1 MSALAEFGAAVVHAP
16 PGTGKTTLAPQFVA
30 DECLRDPGQRVIV
43 TQPRRVAAR
52 SAAARV
58 AELRGTQLGD
68 EVGYTVRGDSRVSK
82 ATRIEMVTPGVLLRR
97 MLRDP
102 DLPGVGAIIVDEVH
116 ERHIESDLVFAI
128 AAQLRQLRDDLLV
141 VAMSATVDA
150 QRFANLLEVPKAV
163 VHVPAPIFPLDIRY
177 APAAESITHRR
188 SDARPGQPGSIEAY
202 IAAGVRRALAETTEG
217 DILAF
222 VPTIRGTELLA
233 QQFDGPELRAYA
245 LHGQLSPKQ
254 QSEIVNP
261 RQAGRGGAA
270 GVEKSGDGT
279 RRVIFATDVAES
291 SITVPGVR
299 AVVDTCLSRV
309 SRRDSSRGMSVL
321 VTESA
326 AQASCVQRAGR
337 AGREGPGTVFRLIS
351 ADEWARLPEF
361 AAPAIQ
367 TSDLTGA
374 LLDVAAWGAPMGE
387 GLALPDPFP
396 ANNAAAAE
404 KTLRRLGAIDAEGQ
418 VTELG
423 ELLVTLPLDPRHARG
438 GLLASRRVPVELVA
452 RVLHFLD
459 ASSTTSAPAKAVREI
474 SAKDPAVRRLVHLL
488 KPHAPR
494 TLENPLTG
502 EDAIAYTIACARPE
516 LLAHRVAPGSERVLT
531 VGGTGT
537 VIPKGMP
544 SVQVP
549 HGEEWLAVADIGRS
563 ASASAR
569 KSGTGSI
576 IRSAMPISE
585 ELALSAAGG
594 VQKER
599 TVTYAP
605 DKKRVQARETTAVGA
620 IELSSAP
627 ARASE
632 EEAQEAVS
640 AAIAQAGPEELE
652 GMLQLSRRGE
662 ELVKRM
668 QYLHDA
674 AAAGFDG
681 ASGYPDLRAGLPE
694 ELLSFVAADIAA
706 GRRPDVT
713 SLLRGLIP
721 WDQPIDELAPES
733 LELPS
738 GRTRRLT
745 YPEVR
750 IGAGG
755 GAGKAAGGGEA
766 GDAGDAGGDD
776 KAAAGGDAGD
786 STGAVAGG
794 GENAAGEDSAGAAEA
809 GSAGVAAASAQD
821 FEPVV
826 LATKLQDVFG
836 LTESPKIAGRRVQF
850 HLLSPAQRPVAVTD
864 DLASFWAGPYQ
875 GVRKDMRGRYP
886 KHAWPE
892 DPTAL

>member
-1 MSALAEFGAAVVHAP
+1 MSTNPTPNLPFSAGRTALLSALAEFGAAVVHAP
-16 PGTGKTTLAPQFVA
+16 PGTGKTTLAPQFLA
-30 DECLRDPGQRVIV
+30 DADLIAPDQRVIV

-52 SAAARV
+52 SAAARL
-58 AELRGTQLGD
+58 AELRGTELGD
-68 EVGYTVRGDSRVSK
+68 EVGYTVRGDSRVSRQ
-82 ATRIEMVTPGVLLRR
+82 TRIEMVTPGVLLRR

-102 DLPGVGAIIVDEVH
+102 DLPGVGAIVVDEVH

-128 AAQLRQLRDDLLV
+128 AAQLRELRDDLLV
-141 VAMSATVDA
+141 VTMSATVDA
-150 QRFANLLEVPKAV
+150 QRFANLLGVPEAV
-163 VHVPAPIFPLDIRY
+163 VHVPAPIFPLDIHY
-177 APAAESITHRR
+177 TAAADSITHRR
-188 SDARPGQPGSIEAY
+188 SDSRPGQPGSIEAF
-202 IAAGVRRALAETTEG
+202 IATGVRRALAETTEG

-233 QQFDGPELRAYA
+233 QQFDSPELAVFA

-261 RQAGRGGAA
+261 RGSA
-270 GVEKSGDGT
+270 SPT

-299 AVVDTCLSRV
+299 VVVDTCLSRV

-387 GLALPDPFP
+387 GLALLDPFP
-396 ANNAAAAE
+396 QNNAAAAFA
-404 KTLRRLGAIDAEGQ
+404 TLRQLGALDADGTI
-418 VTELG
+418 TELG

-452 RVLHFLD
+452 RVLQFLD
-459 ASSTTSAPAKAVREI
+459 VASSQRAPAGAIRDI
-474 SAKDPAVRRLVHLL
+474 SPKDPAVRRLVRLL
-488 KPHAPR
+488 QPHAPR
-494 TLENPLTG
+494 ELSDPLTG
-502 EDAIAYTIACARPE
+502 EDAIAYTIACARPD
-516 LLAHRVAPGSERVLT
+516 LLARRVEPGSERVLT
-531 VGGTGT
+531 VGGTGA

-544 SVQVP
+544 GVDAP
-549 HGEEWLAVADIGRS
+549 HNEQWFAVADIGRS
-563 ASASAR
+563 ESASAR

-576 IRSAMPISE
+576 LRSAMPISE
-585 ELALSAAGG
+585 ELALAAAGG
-594 VQKER
+594 VVKDR
-599 TVTYAP
+599 TASYSLE
-605 DKKRVQARETTAVGA
+605 KKRVQARERTVVGA
-620 IELSSAP
+620 VELSSAP
-627 ARASE
+627 AKPRAA
-632 EEAQEAVS
+632 EAEEAVS
-640 AAIAQAGPEELE
+640 AAITQASPEQLE
-652 GMLQLSRRGE
+652 EMLQLSGNAR

-681 ASGYPDLRAGLPE
+681 ASGYPDLRAGLPP
-694 ELLSFVAADIAA
+694 ELLSFIAADIAA
-706 GRRPDVT
+706 GRRPDVA

-745 YPEVR
+745 YPEVL
-750 IGAGG
+750 IGSSA
-755 GAGKAAGGGEA
+755 
-766 GDAGDAGGDD
+766 
-776 KAAAGGDAGD
+776 
-786 STGAVAGG
+786 
-794 GENAAGEDSAGAAEA
+794 DSAA
-809 GSAGVAAASAQD
+809 SAAASEATGDAVPGSSGEGQAAPAPEHLA
-821 FEPVV
+821 EPVV
-826 LATKLQDVFG
+826 LATKLQDAFG
-836 LTESPKIAGRRVQF
+836 LTESPRIAGRRVQF

-892 DPTAL
+892 DPTAG

>member
-1 MSALAEFGAAVVHAP
+1 MSTNLTPNLPFSAGRTALLSALAEFGAAVVHAP
-16 PGTGKTTLAPQFVA
+16 PGTGKTTLAPQFLA
-30 DECLRDPGQRVIV
+30 DAELIAPDQRVIV

-52 SAAARV
+52 SAAARL
-58 AELRGTQLGD
+58 AELRGTEPGD
-68 EVGYTVRGDSRVSK
+68 EVGYTVRGDSRVSRQ
-82 ATRIEMVTPGVLLRR
+82 TRIEMVTPGVLLRR

-102 DLPGVGAIIVDEVH
+102 DLPGVGAIVVDEVH

-128 AAQLRQLRDDLLV
+128 AAQLRELRDDLLV

-150 QRFANLLEVPKAV
+150 QRFANLLGVPEAV
-163 VHVPAPIFPLDIRY
+163 VHVPAPIYPLDIHY
-177 APAAESITHRR
+177 AAAADSITHRR
-188 SDARPGQPGSIEAY
+188 SDSRPGQPGSIEAF

-233 QQFDGPELRAYA
+233 QQFDSPELAAFA

-254 QSEIVNP
+254 QSAIVNP
-261 RQAGRGGAA
+261 R
-270 GVEKSGDGT
+270 GT
-279 RRVIFATDVAES
+279 AHSSAIRRVIFATDVAES

-299 AVVDTCLSRV
+299 VVVDTCLSRV

-351 ADEWARLPEF
+351 AHEWARLPEF

-367 TSDLTGA
+367 TNDLTGA
-374 LLDVAAWGAPMGE
+374 LLDVSAWGAPMGE

-396 ANNAAAAE
+396 QNNAAAAFA
-404 KTLRRLGAIDAEGQ
+404 TLRQLGALDADGNI
-418 VTELG
+418 TELG

-452 RVLHFLD
+452 RVLQFLD
-459 ASSTTSAPAKAVREI
+459 VASSQRAPAGAIRDI
-474 SAKDPAVRRLVHLL
+474 SPKDPEVRRLVRLL
-488 KPHAPR
+488 QPHAPR
-494 TLENPLTG
+494 GLNNPLTG
-502 EDAIAYTIACARPE
+502 EDAIAYTIACARPD
-516 LLAHRVAPGSERVLT
+516 LLARRVEPGSERVLT
-531 VGGTGT
+531 VGGTGA

-544 SVQVP
+544 GVDAP
-549 HGEEWLAVADIGRS
+549 HNEQWFAVADIGRS
-563 ASASAR
+563 ESASAR

-576 IRSAMPISE
+576 LRSAMPISE
-585 ELALSAAGG
+585 ELALAAAGG

-599 TVTYAP
+599 ISSYSLE
-605 DKKRVQARETTAVGA
+605 KKRVQARERTIVGA

-627 ARASE
+627 AKPSAT
-632 EEAQEAVS
+632 EAEEAVS
-640 AAIAQAGPEELE
+640 TAIAQASPEQLE
-652 GMLQLSRRGE
+652 EMLQLSGNAR

-674 AAAGFDG
+674 AAAGFED
-681 ASGYPDLRAGLPE
+681 ASGYPDLREGLPP

-706 GRRPDVT
+706 GRRPDVA

-745 YPEVR
+745 YPEVL
-750 IGAGG
+750 IGSSSD
-755 GAGKAAGGGEA
+755 GAVSRPAR
-766 GDAGDAGGDD
+766 
-776 KAAAGGDAGD
+776 AAAGEGT
-786 STGAVAGG
+786 SREV
-794 GENAAGEDSAGAAEA
+794 SAGQAKP
-809 GSAGVAAASAQD
+809 ASEPLV
-821 FEPVV
+821 EPVV
-826 LATKLQDVFG
+826 LATKLQDIFG
-836 LTESPKIAGRRVQF
+836 LTESPSIAGRRVQF

-892 DPTAL
+892 DPAAS

>member
-1 MSALAEFGAAVVHAP
+1 MSTNLTPNLPFSAGRTALLSALAEFGAAVVHAP
-16 PGTGKTTLAPQFVA
+16 PGTGKTTLAPQFLA
-30 DECLRDPGQRVIV
+30 DAELIAPDQRVIV

-52 SAAARV
+52 SAAARL
-58 AELRGTQLGD
+58 AELRGTELGD
-68 EVGYTVRGDSRVSK
+68 EVGYTVRGDSRVSRQ
-82 ATRIEMVTPGVLLRR
+82 TRIEMVTPGVLLRR

-102 DLPGVGAIIVDEVH
+102 DLPGVGAIVVDEVH

-128 AAQLRQLRDDLLV
+128 AAQLRELRDDLLV

-150 QRFANLLEVPKAV
+150 QRFANLLGVPEAV
-163 VHVPAPIFPLDIRY
+163 VHVPAPIYPLDIHY
-177 APAAESITHRR
+177 AAAADSITHRH
-188 SDARPGQPGSIEAY
+188 SDSRPGQPGSIEAF

-233 QQFDGPELRAYA
+233 QQFDSPELAAFA

-254 QSEIVNP
+254 QSAIVNP
-261 RQAGRGGAA
+261 R
-270 GVEKSGDGT
+270 GT
-279 RRVIFATDVAES
+279 AHSSAIRRVIFATDVAES

-299 AVVDTCLSRV
+299 VVVDTCLSRV

-351 ADEWARLPEF
+351 AHEWARLPEF

-367 TSDLTGA
+367 TNDLTGA
-374 LLDVAAWGAPMGE
+374 LLDVSAWGAPMGE

-396 ANNAAAAE
+396 QNNAAAAFA
-404 KTLRRLGAIDAEGQ
+404 TLRQLGALDADGNI
-418 VTELG
+418 TELG

-452 RVLHFLD
+452 RVLQFLD
-459 ASSTTSAPAKAVREI
+459 VASSQRAPAGAIRDI
-474 SAKDPAVRRLVHLL
+474 SPKDPEVRRLVRLL
-488 KPHAPR
+488 QPHAPR
-494 TLENPLTG
+494 GLNNPLTG
-502 EDAIAYTIACARPE
+502 EDAIAYTIACARPD
-516 LLAHRVAPGSERVLT
+516 LLARRVEPGSERVLT
-531 VGGTGT
+531 VGGTGA

-544 SVQVP
+544 GVDAP
-549 HGEEWLAVADIGRS
+549 HNEQWFAVADIGRS
-563 ASASAR
+563 ESASAR

-576 IRSAMPISE
+576 LRSAMPISE
-585 ELALSAAGG
+585 ELALAAAGG

-599 TVTYAP
+599 ISSYSLE
-605 DKKRVQARETTAVGA
+605 KKRVQARERTIVGA
-620 IELSSAP
+620 VELSSAP
-627 ARASE
+627 AKPSAT
-632 EEAQEAVS
+632 EAEEAVS
-640 AAIAQAGPEELE
+640 TAIAQASPEQLE
-652 GMLQLSRRGE
+652 EMLQLSGNAR

-674 AAAGFDG
+674 AAAGFED
-681 ASGYPDLRAGLPE
+681 ASGYPDLREGLPP

-706 GRRPDVT
+706 GRRPDVA

-745 YPEVR
+745 YPEVL
-750 IGAGG
+750 IGSSSD
-755 GAGKAAGGGEA
+755 GAVSRPAR
-766 GDAGDAGGDD
+766 
-776 KAAAGGDAGD
+776 AAAGEGT
-786 STGAVAGG
+786 SREV
-794 GENAAGEDSAGAAEA
+794 SAGQAKP
-809 GSAGVAAASAQD
+809 ASEPLV
-821 FEPVV
+821 EPVV
-826 LATKLQDVFG
+826 LATKLQDIFG
-836 LTESPKIAGRRVQF
+836 LTESPSIAGRRVQF

-892 DPTAL
+892 DPAAS

>member
-1 MSALAEFGAAVVHAP
+1 MSTNLTPNLPFSAGRTALLSALAEFGAAVVHAP
-16 PGTGKTTLAPQFVA
+16 PGTGKTTLAPQFLA
-30 DECLRDPGQRVIV
+30 DAELIAPDQRVIV

-52 SAAARV
+52 SAAARL
-58 AELRGTQLGD
+58 AELRGTELGD
-68 EVGYTVRGDSRVSK
+68 EVGYTVRGDSRVSRQ
-82 ATRIEMVTPGVLLRR
+82 TRIEMVTPGVLLRR

-102 DLPGVGAIIVDEVH
+102 DLPGVGAIVVDEVH

-128 AAQLRQLRDDLLV
+128 AAQLRELRDDLLV

-150 QRFANLLEVPKAV
+150 QRFANLLGVPEAV
-163 VHVPAPIFPLDIRY
+163 VHVPAPIYPLDIHY
-177 APAAESITHRR
+177 AAAADSITHRR
-188 SDARPGQPGSIEAY
+188 SDSRPGQPGSIEAF

-233 QQFDGPELRAYA
+233 QQFDSPELAAFA

-254 QSEIVNP
+254 QSAIVNP
-261 RQAGRGGAA
+261 R
-270 GVEKSGDGT
+270 GT
-279 RRVIFATDVAES
+279 AHSSAIRRVIFATDVAES

-299 AVVDTCLSRV
+299 VVVDTCLSRV

-351 ADEWARLPEF
+351 AHEWARLPEF

-367 TSDLTGA
+367 TNDLTGA
-374 LLDVAAWGAPMGE
+374 LLDVSAWGAPMGE

-396 ANNAAAAE
+396 QNNAAAAFA
-404 KTLRRLGAIDAEGQ
+404 TLRQLGALDADGNI
-418 VTELG
+418 TELG

-452 RVLHFLD
+452 RVLQFLD
-459 ASSTTSAPAKAVREI
+459 VASSQRAPAGAIRDI
-474 SAKDPAVRRLVHLL
+474 SPKDPEVRRLVRLL
-488 KPHAPR
+488 QPHAPR
-494 TLENPLTG
+494 GLNNPLTG
-502 EDAIAYTIACARPE
+502 EDAIAYTIACARPN
-516 LLAHRVAPGSERVLT
+516 LLARRVEPGSERVLT
-531 VGGTGT
+531 VGGTGA

-544 SVQVP
+544 GVDAP
-549 HGEEWLAVADIGRS
+549 HNEQWFAVADIGRS
-563 ASASAR
+563 ESASAR

-576 IRSAMPISE
+576 LRSAMPISE
-585 ELALSAAGG
+585 ELALAAAGG

-599 TVTYAP
+599 ISSYSLE
-605 DKKRVQARETTAVGA
+605 KKRVQARERTIVGA
-620 IELSSAP
+620 VELSSAP
-627 ARASE
+627 AKPSAT
-632 EEAQEAVS
+632 EAEEAVS
-640 AAIAQAGPEELE
+640 TAIAQASPEQLE
-652 GMLQLSRRGE
+652 EMLQLSGNAR

-674 AAAGFDG
+674 AAAGFED
-681 ASGYPDLRAGLPE
+681 ASGYPDLREGLPP

-706 GRRPDVT
+706 GRRPDVA

-745 YPEVR
+745 YPEVL
-750 IGAGG
+750 IGSSSD
-755 GAGKAAGGGEA
+755 GAVSRPARAAAGGGTSRE
-766 GDAGDAGGDD
+766 
-776 KAAAGGDAGD
+776 
-786 STGAVAGG
+786 V
-794 GENAAGEDSAGAAEA
+794 SAGQAKP
-809 GSAGVAAASAQD
+809 ASEPLV
-821 FEPVV
+821 EPVV
-826 LATKLQDVFG
+826 LATKLQDIFG
-836 LTESPKIAGRRVQF
+836 LTESPSIAGRRVQF

-892 DPTAL
+892 DPAAS

>member
-1 MSALAEFGAAVVHAP
+1 MSTNLTPNLPFSAGRTALLSALAEFGAAVVHAP
-16 PGTGKTTLAPQFVA
+16 PGTGKTTLAPQFLA
-30 DECLRDPGQRVIV
+30 DAELIAPDQRVIV

-52 SAAARV
+52 SAAARL
-58 AELRGTQLGD
+58 AELRGTELGD
-68 EVGYTVRGDSRVSK
+68 EVGYTVRGDSRVSRQ
-82 ATRIEMVTPGVLLRR
+82 TRIEMVTPGVLLRR

-102 DLPGVGAIIVDEVH
+102 DLPGVGAIVVDEVH

-128 AAQLRQLRDDLLV
+128 AAQLRELRDDLLV

-150 QRFANLLEVPKAV
+150 QRFANLLGVPEAV
-163 VHVPAPIFPLDIRY
+163 VHVPAPIYPLDIHY
-177 APAAESITHRR
+177 AAAADSITHRR
-188 SDARPGQPGSIEAY
+188 SDSRPGQPGSIEAF

-233 QQFDGPELRAYA
+233 QQFDSPELAAFA

-254 QSEIVNP
+254 QSAIVNP
-261 RQAGRGGAA
+261 R
-270 GVEKSGDGT
+270 GT
-279 RRVIFATDVAES
+279 AHSSAIRRVIFATDVAES

-299 AVVDTCLSRV
+299 VVVDTCLSRV

-351 ADEWARLPEF
+351 AHEWARLPEF

-367 TSDLTGA
+367 TNDLTGA
-374 LLDVAAWGAPMGE
+374 LLDVSAWGAPMGE

-396 ANNAAAAE
+396 QNNAAAAFA
-404 KTLRRLGAIDAEGQ
+404 TLRQLGALDADGNI
-418 VTELG
+418 TELG

-452 RVLHFLD
+452 RVLQFLD
-459 ASSTTSAPAKAVREI
+459 VASSQRAPAGAIRDI
-474 SAKDPAVRRLVHLL
+474 SPKDPEVRRLVRLL
-488 KPHAPR
+488 QPHAPR
-494 TLENPLTG
+494 GLNNPLTG
-502 EDAIAYTIACARPE
+502 EDAIAYTIACARPD
-516 LLAHRVAPGSERVLT
+516 LLARRVEPGSERVLT
-531 VGGTGT
+531 VGGTGA

-544 SVQVP
+544 GVDAP
-549 HGEEWLAVADIGRS
+549 HNEQWFAVADIGRS
-563 ASASAR
+563 ESASAR

-576 IRSAMPISE
+576 LRSAMPISE
-585 ELALSAAGG
+585 ELALAAAGG

-599 TVTYAP
+599 ISSYSLE
-605 DKKRVQARETTAVGA
+605 KKRVQARERTIVGA
-620 IELSSAP
+620 VELSSAP
-627 ARASE
+627 AKPSAT
-632 EEAQEAVS
+632 EAEEAVS
-640 AAIAQAGPEELE
+640 TAIAQASPEQLE
-652 GMLQLSRRGE
+652 EMLQLSGNAR

-674 AAAGFDG
+674 AAAGFED
-681 ASGYPDLRAGLPE
+681 ASGYPDLREGLPP

-706 GRRPDVT
+706 GRRPDVA

-745 YPEVR
+745 YPEVL
-750 IGAGG
+750 IGSSS
-755 GAGKAAGGGEA
+755 
-766 GDAGDAGGDD
+766 D
-776 KAAAGGDAGD
+776 
-786 STGAVAGG
+786 GAVSRPARV
-794 GENAAGEDSAGAAEA
+794 AAGEGTSREVSAGQAKP
-809 GSAGVAAASAQD
+809 ASEPLV
-821 FEPVV
+821 EPVV

-836 LTESPKIAGRRVQF
+836 LTESPSIAGRRVQF

-892 DPTAL
+892 DPAAS

>member
-1 MSALAEFGAAVVHAP
+1 MSSTPTPALPFSAGRTALLSALAEFGAAVVHAP

-30 DECLRDPGQRVIV
+30 DAALIEPDQRVIV

-52 SAAARV
+52 SAASRL
-58 AELRGTQLGD
+58 AELRGTELGQ

-82 ATRIEMVTPGVLLRR
+82 QTRIEMVTPGVLLRR

-102 DLPGVGAIIVDEVH
+102 DLPGAGAIVVDEVH

-128 AAQLRQLRDDLLV
+128 AAQLRELRDDLLV

-150 QRFANLLEVPKAV
+150 QRFANLLGVPEAV
-163 VHVPAPIFPLDIRY
+163 VHVPAPIYPLDIHY
-177 APAAESITHRR
+177 AAAADSITHRR
-188 SDARPGQPGSIEAY
+188 SDSRPGQSGSIEAF

-233 QQFDGPELRAYA
+233 QQFDAPELSAFA

-261 RQAGRGGAA
+261 RGSA
-270 GVEKSGDGT
+270 SPT

-299 AVVDTCLSRV
+299 VVVDTCLSRV

-351 ADEWARLPEF
+351 ADEWVRLPEF

-396 ANNAAAAE
+396 QNNAAAAAA
-404 KTLRRLGAIDAEGQ
+404 TLRQLGALDADGTI
-418 VTELG
+418 TELG

-452 RVLHFLD
+452 RVLQFLD
-459 ASSTTSAPAKAVREI
+459 VASSQRAPAGAIRDI
-474 SAKDPAVRRLVHLL
+474 SPKDPSVRRLVCLL
-488 KPHAPR
+488 QPHAPR
-494 TLENPLTG
+494 ELRDPLTG
-502 EDAIAYTIACARPE
+502 EDAIAYTIACARPD
-516 LLAHRVAPGSERVLT
+516 LLARRVEPGSERVLT
-531 VGGTGT
+531 VGGTGA

-544 SVQVP
+544 GVDAP
-549 HGEEWLAVADIGRS
+549 HNEQWFAVADIGRS
-563 ASASAR
+563 ESASAR

-576 IRSAMPISE
+576 LRSAMPISE
-585 ELALSAAGG
+585 ELALAAAGG
-594 VQKER
+594 VVKAR
-599 TVTYAP
+599 TASYSLE
-605 DKKRVQARETTAVGA
+605 KKRVQARERTIVGA

-627 ARASE
+627 AKPSAA
-632 EEAQEAVS
+632 EAEEAVS
-640 AAIAQAGPEELE
+640 AAIAQASPEQLE
-652 GMLQLSRRGE
+652 EMLQLSGNAR

-674 AAAGFDG
+674 AAAGFER
-681 ASGYPDLRAGLPE
+681 ASGYPDLRAGLPL

-745 YPEVR
+745 YPEVS
-750 IGAGG
+750 IGSAAVGSGDVAERAGG
-755 GAGKAAGGGEA
+755 KP
-766 GDAGDAGGDD
+766 
-776 KAAAGGDAGD
+776 
-786 STGAVAGG
+786 
-794 GENAAGEDSAGAAEA
+794 AGAP
-809 GSAGVAAASAQD
+809 
-821 FEPVV
+821 EPVV

-836 LTESPKIAGRRVQF
+836 LTESPRIAGRRVQF

-864 DLASFWAGPYQ
+864 DLGSFWAGPYQ

>member
-1 MSALAEFGAAVVHAP
+1 MSSTPTPALPFSAGRTALLSALAEFGAAVVHAP
-16 PGTGKTTLAPQFVA
+16 PGTGKTTLAPQFLA
-30 DECLRDPGQRVIV
+30 DAELIAPDQRVIV

-52 SAAARV
+52 SAAARL
-58 AELRGTQLGD
+58 AELRGTEPGD
-68 EVGYTVRGDSRVSK
+68 EVGYTVRGDSRVSRQ
-82 ATRIEMVTPGVLLRR
+82 TRIEMVTPGVLLRR

-102 DLPGVGAIIVDEVH
+102 DLPGVGAIVVDEVH

-128 AAQLRQLRDDLLV
+128 AAQLRELRDDLLV

-150 QRFANLLEVPKAV
+150 QRFANLLGVPEAV
-163 VHVPAPIFPLDIRY
+163 VHVPAPIYPLDIHY
-177 APAAESITHRR
+177 AAAADSITHRR
-188 SDARPGQPGSIEAY
+188 SDSRPGQPGSIEAF

-233 QQFDGPELRAYA
+233 QQFDSPELAAFA

-254 QSEIVNP
+254 QSAIVNP
-261 RQAGRGGAA
+261 R
-270 GVEKSGDGT
+270 GT
-279 RRVIFATDVAES
+279 AHSSAIRRVIFATDVAES

-299 AVVDTCLSRV
+299 VVVDTCLSRV

-351 ADEWARLPEF
+351 AHEWARLPEF

-367 TSDLTGA
+367 TNDLTGA
-374 LLDVAAWGAPMGE
+374 LLDVSAWGAPMGE

-396 ANNAAAAE
+396 QNNAAAAFA
-404 KTLRRLGAIDAEGQ
+404 TLRQLGALDADGNI
-418 VTELG
+418 TELG

-452 RVLHFLD
+452 RVLQFLD
-459 ASSTTSAPAKAVREI
+459 VASSQRAPAGAIRDI
-474 SAKDPAVRRLVHLL
+474 SPKDPEVRRLVRLL
-488 KPHAPR
+488 QPHAPR
-494 TLENPLTG
+494 GLNNPLTG
-502 EDAIAYTIACARPE
+502 EDAIAYTIACARPD
-516 LLAHRVAPGSERVLT
+516 LLARRVEPGSERVLT
-531 VGGTGT
+531 VGGTGA

-544 SVQVP
+544 GVDAP
-549 HGEEWLAVADIGRS
+549 HNEQWFAVADIGRS
-563 ASASAR
+563 ESASAR

-576 IRSAMPISE
+576 LRSAMPISE
-585 ELALSAAGG
+585 ELALAAAGG

-599 TVTYAP
+599 ISSYSLE
-605 DKKRVQARETTAVGA
+605 KKRVQARERTIVGA
-620 IELSSAP
+620 VELSSAP
-627 ARASE
+627 AKPSATGAE
-632 EEAQEAVS
+632 EAVS
-640 AAIAQAGPEELE
+640 TAIAQASPEQLE
-652 GMLQLSRRGE
+652 EMLQLSGNAR

-674 AAAGFDG
+674 AAAGFED
-681 ASGYPDLRAGLPE
+681 ASGYPDLREGLPP

-706 GRRPDVT
+706 GRRPDVA

-745 YPEVR
+745 YPEVL
-750 IGAGG
+750 IGSSSD
-755 GAGKAAGGGEA
+755 GAVSRPAR
-766 GDAGDAGGDD
+766 
-776 KAAAGGDAGD
+776 AAAGEGT
-786 STGAVAGG
+786 SREV
-794 GENAAGEDSAGAAEA
+794 SAGQAKP
-809 GSAGVAAASAQD
+809 ASEPLV
-821 FEPVV
+821 EPVV
-826 LATKLQDVFG
+826 LATKLQDIFG
-836 LTESPKIAGRRVQF
+836 LTESPSIAGRRVQF

-892 DPTAL
+892 DPAAS

>member
-1 MSALAEFGAAVVHAP
+1 MSTNPTPKLPFSAGRTALLSALAEFGAAVVHAP
-16 PGTGKTTLAPQFVA
+16 PGTGKTTLAPQFLA
-30 DECLRDPGQRVIV
+30 DADLIAPDQRVIV

-52 SAAARV
+52 SAAARL
-58 AELRGTQLGD
+58 AELRGTELGD
-68 EVGYTVRGDSRVSK
+68 EVGYTVRGDSRVSRQ
-82 ATRIEMVTPGVLLRR
+82 TRIEMVTPGVLLRR

-102 DLPGVGAIIVDEVH
+102 DLPGVGAIVVDEVH

-128 AAQLRQLRDDLLV
+128 AAQLRELRDDLLV

-150 QRFANLLEVPKAV
+150 QRFANLLGVPEAV
-163 VHVPAPIFPLDIRY
+163 VHVPAPIFPLDIHY
-177 APAAESITHRR
+177 AAAADSITHRR
-188 SDARPGQPGSIEAY
+188 SDSRPGQPGSIEAF
-202 IAAGVRRALAETTEG
+202 IATGVRRALAETTEG

-233 QQFDGPELRAYA
+233 QQFDSPELAAFA

-261 RQAGRGGAA
+261 RGATSA
-270 GVEKSGDGT
+270 SPT

-299 AVVDTCLSRV
+299 VVVDTCLSRV

-367 TSDLTGA
+367 TSDLTAA

-396 ANNAAAAE
+396 QNNAAAAFT
-404 KTLRRLGAIDAEGQ
+404 TLRQLGALDADG
-418 VTELG
+418 TISELG

-452 RVLHFLD
+452 RVLQFLD
-459 ASSTTSAPAKAVREI
+459 VASSQRAPAAAIRDI
-474 SAKDPAVRRLVHLL
+474 SPKDPAVRRLVRLL
-488 KPHAPR
+488 QPHAPR
-494 TLENPLTG
+494 ELSDPLTG
-502 EDAIAYTIACARPE
+502 EDAIAYTIACARPD
-516 LLAHRVAPGSERVLT
+516 LLARRVEPGSERVLT
-531 VGGTGT
+531 VGGTGA
-537 VIPKGMP
+537 VIPKDMP
-544 SVQVP
+544 GVDAP
-549 HGEEWLAVADIGRS
+549 HNEQWFAVADIGRS
-563 ASASAR
+563 ESASAR

-576 IRSAMPISE
+576 LRSAMPISE
-585 ELALSAAGG
+585 ELALAAAGG
-594 VQKER
+594 VVKDR
-599 TVTYAP
+599 TASYSLE
-605 DKKRVQARETTAVGA
+605 KKRVQARERTVVGA

-627 ARASE
+627 AKPSAA
-632 EEAQEAVS
+632 EAEEAVS
-640 AAIAQAGPEELE
+640 AAIAQASPEQLE
-652 GMLQLSRRGE
+652 EMLQLSGNAR

-681 ASGYPDLRAGLPE
+681 ASGYPDLRAGLPP
-694 ELLSFVAADIAA
+694 ELLSFVAADIVA
-706 GRRPDVT
+706 GRRPDVA

-745 YPEVR
+745 YPEVL
-750 IGAGG
+750 IGSSADSAVS
-755 GAGKAAGGGEA
+755 GAARE
-766 GDAGDAGGDD
+766 
-776 KAAAGGDAGD
+776 
-786 STGAVAGG
+786 
-794 GENAAGEDSAGAAEA
+794 AAGEVSPGSSGEGQAEPTPEVLA
-809 GSAGVAAASAQD
+809 
-821 FEPVV
+821 EPVV
-826 LATKLQDVFG
+826 LATKLQDAFG
-836 LTESPKIAGRRVQF
+836 LTESPRIAGRRVQF

-886 KHAWPE
+886 KHAWPQ
-892 DPTAL
+892 DPAAG

>member
-1 MSALAEFGAAVVHAP
+1 MSTNLTPNLPFSAGRTALLSALAEFGAAVVHAP
-16 PGTGKTTLAPQFVA
+16 PGTGKTTLAPQFLA
-30 DECLRDPGQRVIV
+30 DAELIAPDQRVIV

-52 SAAARV
+52 SAAARL
-58 AELRGTQLGD
+58 AELRGTEPGD
-68 EVGYTVRGDSRVSK
+68 EVGYTVRGDSRVSRQ
-82 ATRIEMVTPGVLLRR
+82 TRIEMVTPGVLLRR

-102 DLPGVGAIIVDEVH
+102 DLPGVGAIVVDEVH

-128 AAQLRQLRDDLLV
+128 AAQLRELRDDLLV

-150 QRFANLLEVPKAV
+150 QRFANLLGVPEAV
-163 VHVPAPIFPLDIRY
+163 VHVPAPIYPLDIHY
-177 APAAESITHRR
+177 AAAADSITHRR
-188 SDARPGQPGSIEAY
+188 SDSRPGQPGSIEAF

-233 QQFDGPELRAYA
+233 QQFDSPELAAFA

-254 QSEIVNP
+254 QSAIVNP
-261 RQAGRGGAA
+261 R
-270 GVEKSGDGT
+270 GT
-279 RRVIFATDVAES
+279 AHSSAIRRVIFATDVAES

-299 AVVDTCLSRV
+299 VVVDTCLSRV

-351 ADEWARLPEF
+351 AHEWARLPEF

-367 TSDLTGA
+367 TNDLTGA
-374 LLDVAAWGAPMGE
+374 LLDVSAWGAPMGE

-396 ANNAAAAE
+396 QNNAAAAFA
-404 KTLRRLGAIDAEGQ
+404 TLRQLGALDADGNI
-418 VTELG
+418 TELG

-452 RVLHFLD
+452 RVLQFLD
-459 ASSTTSAPAKAVREI
+459 VASSQRAPAGAIRDI
-474 SAKDPAVRRLVHLL
+474 SPKDPEVRRLVRLL
-488 KPHAPR
+488 QPHAPR
-494 TLENPLTG
+494 GLNNPLTG
-502 EDAIAYTIACARPE
+502 EDAIAYTIACARPD
-516 LLAHRVAPGSERVLT
+516 LLARRVEPGSERVLT
-531 VGGTGT
+531 VGGTGA

-544 SVQVP
+544 GVDAP
-549 HGEEWLAVADIGRS
+549 HNEQWFAVADIGRS
-563 ASASAR
+563 ESASAR

-576 IRSAMPISE
+576 LRSAMPISE
-585 ELALSAAGG
+585 ELALAAAGG

-599 TVTYAP
+599 ISSYSLE
-605 DKKRVQARETTAVGA
+605 KKRVQARERTIVGA
-620 IELSSAP
+620 VELSSAP
-627 ARASE
+627 AKPSAT
-632 EEAQEAVS
+632 EAEEAVS
-640 AAIAQAGPEELE
+640 TAIAQASPEQLE
-652 GMLQLSRRGE
+652 EMLQLSGNAR

-674 AAAGFDG
+674 AAAGFED
-681 ASGYPDLRAGLPE
+681 ASGYPDLREGLPP

-706 GRRPDVT
+706 GRRPDVA

-745 YPEVR
+745 YPEVL
-750 IGAGG
+750 IGSSSD
-755 GAGKAAGGGEA
+755 GAVSRPAR
-766 GDAGDAGGDD
+766 
-776 KAAAGGDAGD
+776 AAAGEGT
-786 STGAVAGG
+786 SREV
-794 GENAAGEDSAGAAEA
+794 SAGQAKP
-809 GSAGVAAASAQD
+809 ASEPLV
-821 FEPVV
+821 EPVV
-826 LATKLQDVFG
+826 LATKLQDIFG
-836 LTESPKIAGRRVQF
+836 LTESPRIAGRRVQF

-892 DPTAL
+892 DPAAS

>member
-1 MSALAEFGAAVVHAP
+1 MSTTPTPNLPFSAGRTALLSALAEFGAAVVHAP
-16 PGTGKTTLAPQFVA
+16 PGTGKTTLAPQFLADADLVA
-30 DECLRDPGQRVIV
+30 PDQRVIV

-52 SAAARV
+52 SAAARL
-58 AELRGTQLGD
+58 AELRGTELGD
-68 EVGYTVRGDSRVSK
+68 EVGYTVRGDSRVSRQ
-82 ATRIEMVTPGVLLRR
+82 TRIEMVTPGVLLRR

-102 DLPGVGAIIVDEVH
+102 DLPGVGAIVVDEVH

-128 AAQLRQLRDDLLV
+128 AAQLRELRDDLLV
-141 VAMSATVDA
+141 LAMSATVDA
-150 QRFANLLEVPKAV
+150 QRFANLLGVPEAV
-163 VHVPAPIFPLDIRY
+163 VHVPAPIYPLEIHY
-177 APAAESITHRR
+177 AAAADSITHRR
-188 SDARPGQPGSIEAY
+188 SDSRTGQPGSIEAF
-202 IAAGVRRALAETTEG
+202 IAAGVRRALGETAEG

-233 QQFDGPELRAYA
+233 QQFDSPELAAFA

-261 RQAGRGGAA
+261 RGATSA
-270 GVEKSGDGT
+270 NPT

-299 AVVDTCLSRV
+299 VVVDTCLSRV

-367 TSDLTGA
+367 TSDLTAA

-396 ANNAAAAE
+396 QNNAAAAAA
-404 KTLRRLGAIDAEGQ
+404 TLRQLGALDADGTI
-418 VTELG
+418 TELG

-452 RVLHFLD
+452 RVLQFLD
-459 ASSTTSAPAKAVREI
+459 VASSQRAPAAAIRDI
-474 SAKDPAVRRLVHLL
+474 SPKDPAVRRLVRLL
-488 KPHAPR
+488 QPHAPR
-494 TLENPLTG
+494 ELSDPLTG
-502 EDAIAYTIACARPE
+502 EDAIAYTIACARPD
-516 LLAHRVAPGSERVLT
+516 LLARRVEPGSERVLT
-531 VGGTGT
+531 VGGTGA

-544 SVQVP
+544 GVDAP
-549 HGEEWLAVADIGRS
+549 HNEQWFAVADIGRS
-563 ASASAR
+563 ESASTR

-576 IRSAMPISE
+576 LRSAMPISE
-585 ELALSAAGG
+585 ELALAAAGG

-599 TVTYAP
+599 TASYSLE
-605 DKKRVQARETTAVGA
+605 KKRVQARERTVVGA
-620 IELSSAP
+620 VELSSAP
-627 ARASE
+627 AKPSVA
-632 EEAQEAVS
+632 EAEEAVS
-640 AAIAQAGPEELE
+640 AAIAQATPEQLE
-652 GMLQLSRRGE
+652 EMLQLSGNAR

-674 AAAGFDG
+674 AVAGFER
-681 ASGYPDLRAGLPE
+681 ASGYPDLRAGLPA
-694 ELLSFVAADIAA
+694 ELLSFIAADIAA
-706 GRRPDVT
+706 GRRPDVA

-745 YPEVR
+745 YPEVL
-750 IGAGG
+750 IGSS
-755 GAGKAAGGGEA
+755 AAG
-766 GDAGDAGGDD
+766 
-776 KAAAGGDAGD
+776 
-786 STGAVAGG
+786 AVS
-794 GENAAGEDSAGAAEA
+794 D
-809 GSAGVAAASAQD
+809 AASVAPGEVLPGSSGEGQAAPTPEVLA
-821 FEPVV
+821 EPVV
-826 LATKLQDVFG
+826 LATKLQDAFG
-836 LTESPKIAGRRVQF
+836 LTESPRIAGRRVQF

-864 DLASFWAGPYQ
+864 DLGSFWAGPYQ

-886 KHAWPE
+886 KHAWPQ
-892 DPTAL
+892 DPAAG